1 MDMDKM
7 NGLAAMAAELDD
19 EVTPRTADELA
30 AEEAAAQA
38 ADPEHQAQAWAGV
51 MAMIGGALTM
61 IAPELEQIYTE
72 KACLKW
78 GAAVV
83 PVAQK
88 YGWDGPGS
96 VPEIG
101 LLIATLPLAVP
112 SFFLV
117 RRRIA
122 QLKAAKAAADEA
134 RTVENGAPA
143 GETP

>member
-1 MDMDKM
+1 MDMEKM
-7 NGLAAMAAELDD
+7 NGLAAMAADLDA
-19 EVTPRTADELA
+19 EVTPKTDEELA
-30 AEEAAAQA
+30 AEEAAAKA
-38 ADPEHQAQAWAGV
+38 ADPETQAQAWAGL

-61 IAPELEQIYTE
+61 IAPDLEQVYTE
-72 KACLKW
+72 KSCLKW
-78 GAAVV
+78 GASVV

-88 YGWDGPGS
+88 YGWDGPSS

-117 RRRIA
+117 RARIA
-122 QLKAAKAAADEA
+122 QLKAQKAAADEA

-143 GETP
+143 GAAS